1 MFKKMLLA
9 ILVLLLMVPMGL
21 AQDDKPTVA
30 ILRFGPMFNFN
41 LIQGTMF
48 NSLQVHGFLSE
59 AEADAGLSDSG
70 ELDGEGIRIALGD
83 ANLSFANVN
92 FIVDEALDKGADALV
107 TFSTPVTQAAIH
119 ATSDMDD
126 PPIVIFASVYNPYE
140 AGIARASCLKAA
152 HVTGLESVTL
162 YEDIVPLL
170 FLQNPDIKTIGTVYS
185 ASETSG
191 SHGAA
196 EIMEIAEGLGLTV
209 EQAAVTSV
217 ADLAPAAEGLI
228 ARGVEAF
235 LIPSDLLTV
244 AGLPSLMQVGI
255 ENGIPIFHSTGNS
268 VNEGATISA
277 GVGESGVQ
285 GRLLGAMLAGIL
297 RGDIDVS
304 RAGIGSVSKITVSV
318 SKDTAELQDVEI
330 SEALLERADMIYE
343 DGVATGRRLLEVF
356 ARIGLSPELAKMAAA
371 RAQEAIAGGG
381 KIEVGLPPQ
390 ILKALREAQASQPT
404 VDHISGALA
413 DLHCTDEMIAQQQ
426 AELDA
431 AEG

>member
-1 MFKKMLLA
+1 MFRKAMLSLLA
-9 ILVLLLMVPMGL
+9 LMIAGGVIL
-21 AQDDKPTVA
+21 ASDHTPTVA
-30 ILRFGPMFNFN
+30 ILRFGPMFNFD
-41 LIQGTMF
+41 LIQGTML

-59 AEADAGLSDSG
+59 AEADAGFGDSD
-70 ELDGEGIRIALGD
+70 ELDGEQIRMVIGD
-83 ANLSFANVN
+83 ANLDFANVN
-92 FIVDEALDKGADALV
+92 FIVEGALDQGADALV
-107 TFSTPVTQAAIH
+107 TFSTPVTQAALN
-119 ATSDMDD
+119 ATLNMDD
-126 PPIVIFASVYNPYE
+126 PPIVIFASVYNPYQ
-140 AGIARASCLKAA
+140 AGIARASCIKAA

-191 SHGAA
+191 SFGAA

-228 ARGVEAF
+228 AKGAEAF

-255 ENGIPIFHSTGNS
+255 ENGVPVFHSTGNS
-268 VNEGATISA
+268 VNEGATVSA

-285 GRLLGAMLAGIL
+285 GRMLGAMLAGVL
-297 RGDIDVS
+297 RGDMDVS

-356 ARIGLSPELAKMAAA
+356 ERIGLSPEMAKMAAA
-371 RAQEAIAGGG
+371 RAAEAIAGGG

-390 ILKALREAQASQPT
+390 ILKVLREAQASQTT

-413 DLHCTDEMIAQQQ
+413 DLQCTDEMIAEQQ

-431 AEG
+431 MEG